1 MIKEGMS
8 NSHKYDIQVDWG
20 DCDPAGIVFYPNF
33 YRWMDRGFWLLFGS
47 RGLTLDVLR
56 ERYKALGGPLVD
68 TGATFLQP
76 VQPGEILTVSSLIQ
90 HWGTKSFASNTSS
103 RAKHY
108 LLPLDSKYAS
118 GVPWEK
124 TGPSPPPL
132 YRTKLRAFSKTT
144 SRTPFRRRKIVASPN
159 PQRCSLRH
167 RPVLKAPL
175 QQECP

>member
-1 MIKEGMS
+1 MS

-90 HWGTKSFASNTSS
+90 HWGTKSFRIEYKFARQTLPIATGFEVRVWGALGKDGSVTS
-103 RAKHY
+103 RAIPHEVK
-108 LLPLDSKYAS
+108 
-118 GVPWEK
+118 
-124 TGPSPPPL
+124 
-132 YRTKLRAFSKTT
+132 
-144 SRTPFRRRKIVASPN
+144 
-159 PQRCSLRH
+159 SLFQDN
-167 RPVLKAPL
+167 
-175 QQECP
+175 QQDAV

>member
-90 HWGTKSFASNTSS
+90 HWGTKSFRIEYKFARQTLPIATGFEVRVWGALGKDGSVTS
-103 RAKHY
+103 RAIPHEVK
-108 LLPLDSKYAS
+108 
-118 GVPWEK
+118 
-124 TGPSPPPL
+124 
-132 YRTKLRAFSKTT
+132 
-144 SRTPFRRRKIVASPN
+144 
-159 PQRCSLRH
+159 SLFQNN
-167 RPVLKAPL
+167 
-175 QQECP
+175 QQDAI

>member
-1 MIKEGMS
+1 MS

-90 HWGTKSFASNTSS
+90 HWGTKSFRIEYKFARQTLPIATGFEVRVWGALGKDGSVTS
-103 RAKHY
+103 RAIPHEVK
-108 LLPLDSKYAS
+108 
-118 GVPWEK
+118 
-124 TGPSPPPL
+124 
-132 YRTKLRAFSKTT
+132 
-144 SRTPFRRRKIVASPN
+144 
-159 PQRCSLRH
+159 SLFQNN
-167 RPVLKAPL
+167 
-175 QQECP
+175 QQDAI

>member
-1 MIKEGMS
+1 MSKEGMS

-90 HWGTKSFASNTSS
+90 HWGTKSFRIEYKFARQTLPIATGFEVRVWGALGKDGSVTS
-103 RAKHY
+103 RAIPHEVK
-108 LLPLDSKYAS
+108 
-118 GVPWEK
+118 
-124 TGPSPPPL
+124 
-132 YRTKLRAFSKTT
+132 
-144 SRTPFRRRKIVASPN
+144 
-159 PQRCSLRH
+159 SLFQNN
-167 RPVLKAPL
+167 
-175 QQECP
+175 QQDAI

>member
-1 MIKEGMS
+1 MS

-90 HWGTKSFASNTSS
+90 HWGTKSFRIEYKFARQTLPIATGFEVRVWGALGKDGSVTSK
-103 RAKHY
+103 AIPHEVK
-108 LLPLDSKYAS
+108 
-118 GVPWEK
+118 
-124 TGPSPPPL
+124 
-132 YRTKLRAFSKTT
+132 
-144 SRTPFRRRKIVASPN
+144 
-159 PQRCSLRH
+159 SLFQNN
-167 RPVLKAPL
+167 
-175 QQECP
+175 QQDAI

>member
-76 VQPGEILTVSSLIQ
+76 VQPGEILTVNSLIQ
-90 HWGTKSFASNTSS
+90 HWGTKSFRIEYKFARQTLPIATGFEVRVWGALGKDGSVTSK
-103 RAKHY
+103 AIPHEVK
-108 LLPLDSKYAS
+108 
-118 GVPWEK
+118 
-124 TGPSPPPL
+124 
-132 YRTKLRAFSKTT
+132 
-144 SRTPFRRRKIVASPN
+144 
-159 PQRCSLRH
+159 SLFQNN
-167 RPVLKAPL
+167 
-175 QQECP
+175 QQDAI